1 MSIDELITELLAMKE
16 KHPGDTPA
24 LVMYDGEPLSVLSVS
39 TEVLDPETYPED
51 YNMPDI
57 WVALNTVV

>member
-1 MSIDELITELLAMKE
+1 
-16 KHPGDTPA
+16 
-24 LVMYDGEPLSVLSVS
+24 MYDGEPLSVLSVS